1 MITSP
6 SAITVST
13 ASKNVRSSN
22 AISNSQESF
31 SSTLEQVTSSPR
43 ASQTSASA
51 PDNTVE
57 SNKNQENQ
65 YTESATDERVTA
77 STDLEADTS
86 TEQVDEDVKAI
97 SNEDNADKITSES
110 TLQDEMGLKEEVV
123 VTNNGSVDESNV
135 IDPSEQPLLGGKER
149 QVSGQELAVEAPI
162 QATNPEDSLTQDN
175 KAASLDKALSQEQ
188 LLDDVDRTVEELTD
202 SLENDEQSDTNQQ
215 LEQVFVSLDASPSI
229 NQQNI
234 NGELGVSSTP
244 LEGETS
250 GISVSIS
257 GSSSPQALNAS
268 ASTLEHGVA
277 EVPRNLDITNLG
289 NAASSLMGVENTSSE
304 IKATTESTLNVTLT
318 ASSDGSRIAAS
329 QVSMNDV
336 RQSSLEASSTQTTTE
351 RSLEG
356 LSKANLE
363 TLNRSVETAAVEG
376 DEVGDVETS
385 DNNNLRWIME
395 QMSKQAT
402 ASKTSEAAG
411 LNVSLDDTS
420 AEQSTL
426 LDVDVDLLQEVP
438 NDELL
443 NQEMDELIS
452 DRKTFEQ
459 IMSNLGSV
467 SQQGTQSFGLQSAQS
482 NPATMRGDSAAAQ
495 LTMQSLP
502 DAQAFPSE
510 MATKVSWVAKEGFKT
525 AHIQLDPPEL
535 GSLTVK
541 VSVDQ
546 DSNTHVSFVASSA
559 QAKDALEGQMQRLR
573 EMLQQQGVQLDSVD
587 VEVSQGNDQAFGSN
601 GSEGN
606 GQSSNSF
613 AGLGDSDVGDEEIEN
628 VSYVSS
634 PEQGIDYYA

>member
-6 SAITVST
+6 SAITVPT

-31 SSTLEQVTSSPR
+31 SSTLEQVTSNPR
-43 ASQTSASA
+43 ASQASASA
-51 PDNTVE
+51 SVSTVE

-86 TEQVDEDVKAI
+86 TEQVDEDVKAT
-97 SNEDNADKITSES
+97 SNEDNADKTTSES
-110 TLQDEMGLKEEVV
+110 TLQDEIGLKEDVV
-123 VTNNGSVDESNV
+123 LTNNGSVDESIV

-162 QATNPEDSLTQDN
+162 QATNPEDSLAQDN

-188 LLDDVDRTVEELTD
+188 LLDDVDRTGEELTA
-202 SLENDEQSDTNQQ
+202 SLENDEQNETDQQ
-215 LEQVFVSLDASPSI
+215 LEQVFVSLDTPPPI
-229 NQQNI
+229 NPQNI

-244 LEGETS
+244 LEGGTS

-257 GSSSPQALNAS
+257 GSSSPHALDAS
-268 ASTLEHGVA
+268 VSTLESGEVEVA
-277 EVPRNLDITNLG
+277 RNLDISNLG
-289 NAASSLMGVENTSSE
+289 NAAPSLMGVENTSSE

-318 ASSDGSRIAAS
+318 VSSDSSRIAAP

-336 RQSSLEASSTQTTTE
+336 RQSALEASSTQTTTE

-363 TLNRSVETAAVEG
+363 TLNRLVETAAVEG
-376 DEVGDVETS
+376 DEIADVETS
-385 DNNNLRWIME
+385 DNNLRWIME
-395 QMSKQAT
+395 QMSKQTT

-426 LDVDVDLLQEVP
+426 LDFDVDLLQEVP

-613 AGLGDSDVGDEEIEN
+613 AGLGDSDGGDEEIEN